1 MKGDRTMADKEIN
14 YLKALYSV
22 AEDLNTEIEP
32 EGVLQSIPE
41 DVTEALNVKGC
52 SLILLSSDKKTL
64 LHTGT
69 YGLSEDYVGKGPL
82 LAQKSIS
89 DALLGKVVTIL
100 DSKND
105 SRVQFPELKE
115 GEGITS
121 ILSVPM
127 KLRGE
132 IIGVVRVYTA
142 EKHEFTEDEI
152 DFVQAVANLGAIA
165 LENVRLYENV
175 KKNYEELRQEMLE
188 WRTSMTGTPRSMWF
202 MRHSRDQHLPGGP
215 AKR

>member
-1 MKGDRTMADKEIN
+1 MPEKKIN
-14 YLKALYSV
+14 FLQALYSV
-22 AEDLNTEIEP
+22 AEDLNTEREP
-32 EGVLQSIPE
+32 ERVLQSIPK
-41 DVTEALNVKGC
+41 DVTEAMGVKGC

-64 LHTGT
+64 LHTAT
-69 YGLSEDYVGKGPL
+69 YGLSEEYLGKGPL
-82 LAQKSIS
+82 LAQKSIC

-115 GEGITS
+115 SEGIAS

-132 IIGVVRVYTA
+132 IIGVVRVYTS
-142 EKHEFTEDEI
+142 EQHEFAEDEI
-152 DFVQAVANLGAIA
+152 YFVQAVANLGAIA
-165 LENVRLYENV
+165 LENVRLYETV
-175 KKNYEELRQEMLE
+175 KKDYDELRQEMLE
-188 WRTSMTGTPRSMWF
+188 WRTNMAIAGTPRSMWF

-215 AKR
+215 GSR

>member
-1 MKGDRTMADKEIN
+1 MPDKEIN
-14 YLKALYSV
+14 FLKALYSV
-22 AEDLNTEIEP
+22 AEDLNTEREP
-32 EGVLQSIPE
+32 EGVLQSITE
-41 DVTEALNVKGC
+41 DVTEAMGVKGC

-64 LHTGT
+64 LHTAT
-69 YGLSEDYVGKGPL
+69 YGLSEAYLGKGPL
-82 LAQKSIS
+82 LAQKSICE
-89 DALLGKVVTIL
+89 ALLGKVVTIL

-115 GEGITS
+115 SEGIAS

-152 DFVQAVANLGAIA
+152 DFVQAAANLGAIA
-165 LENVRLYENV
+165 LENIRLYATV
-175 KKNYEELRQEMLE
+175 KKDYDELRQEMLE
-188 WRTSMTGTPRSMWF
+188 WRTSMAGTPRSMWF
-202 MRHSRDQHLPGGP
+202 MRHSRDQHLPGNP
-215 AKR
+215 RTK

>member
-1 MKGDRTMADKEIN
+1 MADREIN

-22 AEDLNTEIEP
+22 AEDLNTESEP

-89 DALLGKVVTIL
+89 DALLGRVVTIL

-115 GEGITS
+115 SEGIAS

-165 LENVRLYENV
+165 LENVRLYATA
-175 KKNYEELRQEMLE
+175 KKDYDELRQEMLE
-188 WRTSMTGTPRSMWF
+188 WRTSMTGSPRSMWF
-202 MRHSRDQHLPGGP
+202 MRHSRDQQLPGGHSS
-215 AKR
+215 K

>member
-1 MKGDRTMADKEIN
+1 MADKEVN
-14 YLKALYSV
+14 YLKALYAV
-22 AEDLNTEIEP
+22 AEDLNTEREP

-41 DVTEALNVKGC
+41 DVTEALDVKGC
-52 SLILLSSDKKTL
+52 SLILLSSDKNTL
-64 LHTGT
+64 LHTAT
-69 YGLSEDYVGKGPL
+69 YGLSDDYVGKGPL

-100 DSKND
+100 DSKSD

-132 IIGVVRVYTA
+132 IIGVVRIIKGSY
-142 EKHEFTEDEI
+142 
-152 DFVQAVANLGAIA
+152 G
-165 LENVRLYENV
+165 
-175 KKNYEELRQEMLE
+175 
-188 WRTSMTGTPRSMWF
+188 
-202 MRHSRDQHLPGGP
+202 
-215 AKR
+215 

>member
-1 MKGDRTMADKEIN
+1 MADKEVN

-22 AEDLNTEIEP
+22 AEDLNTEREP

-41 DVTEALNVKGC
+41 DVTEAMNAKGC

-64 LHTGT
+64 LHTAT
-69 YGLSEDYVGKGPL
+69 YGLSDDYVGKGPL

-165 LENVRLYENV
+165 LENVRLYATV
-175 KKNYEELRQEMLE
+175 KKDYDELRQEMLE
-188 WRTSMTGTPRSMWF
+188 WRTSMAIAGTPRSMWF
-202 MRHSRDQHLPGGP
+202 MRHSRDQHLPGGSGT
-215 AKR
+215 R

>member
-1 MKGDRTMADKEIN
+1 MPEKEIN
-14 YLKALYSV
+14 FLQALYSV
-22 AEDLNTEIEP
+22 AEHLNTEREP
-32 EGVLQSIPE
+32 EGVLQSIPK
-41 DVTEALNVKGC
+41 DVTEAMGVKGC

-64 LHTGT
+64 LHTAT
-69 YGLSEDYVGKGPL
+69 YGLSEEYLGKGPL
-82 LAQKSIS
+82 LAQKSIC

-115 GEGITS
+115 SEGIAS

-132 IIGVVRVYTA
+132 IIGVVRVYTS
-142 EKHEFTEDEI
+142 EQHEFTEDEI
-152 DFVQAVANLGAIA
+152 YFVQAVANLGAIA
-165 LENVRLYENV
+165 LENVRLYETV
-175 KKNYEELRQEMLE
+175 KKDYDELRQEMLE
-188 WRTSMTGTPRSMWF
+188 WRTNMAIAGTPRSMWF

-215 AKR
+215 STK